1 MDGSWG
7 GSCPDCW
14 GVESCLKPDGG
25 YLTQGCYQVPDAECE
40 ANGVARPDEVCRTSG
55 PDAWIYTFVLQCQ
68 KCTVPG
74 NENCSYRYEYV
85 TKDCSAADRC
95 EDPGIGNIPGACG
108 GGGIGRGEKFFA
120 PTERLCQIKQ
130 PRFSTITIGGGLNP
144 PPGICPGTRRRIP
157 CAAAL
162 WCKNGLVF
170 CCNMRYNV
178 NRIGTVKGD
187 GVQARICLR
196 G

>member
-1 MDGSWG
+1 MGLGLVLVLGFWLGARPVEAQFTMDGSWG

-14 GVESCLKPDGG
+14 GASSCLKPDGG

-68 KCTVPG
+68 KCTDPY
-74 NENCSYRYEYV
+74 ERRCAYRYEYV

-108 GGGIGRGEKFFA
+108 GGGGDSGSNDTGVI
-120 PTERLCQIKQ
+120 L
-130 PRFSTITIGGGLNP
+130 
-144 PPGICPGTRRRIP
+144 PGICDAPACPGVGCRNGWHYKQRFGRSLAVLNLAIP
-157 CAAAL
+157 RPA
-162 WCKNGLVF
+162 V
-170 CCNMRYNV
+170 
-178 NRIGTVKGD
+178 
-187 GVQARICLR
+187 
-196 G
+196 